1 MEKNEKTKKIVI
13 LSVVIFLVLM
23 LAGVLLAGVLKD
35 RDRQTEEKTK
45 SLVQK
50 EQTEGASERDDTEET
65 EPEGASVT
73 DKNLQPESG
82 EESADTRENETT
94 VNSEK
99 ENQSETQSATKATVQ
114 SVAQGDEENT
124 AKQPSAGSTATGSS
138 SLAAGNGSS
147 ATTGS
152 SSSGVQGTEATTG
165 KQPETES
172 STEKQPEQEAVA
184 SVFEHPGI
192 LHSAE
197 SFAYMKY
204 AVNQSISPNVD
215 TWNVLLSTGFSDAGW
230 WPRPVET
237 VIRGG
242 DGDNVSKLYIDV
254 ARAYQCALIWKIS
267 GNEAHGKAACRILNG
282 WSSTLKTVSGN
293 ADRYLAAGL
302 FGYQLANVS
311 EIMRDHPDFK
321 LEQMQTMLLNVFY
334 YPLNERFL
342 VGNEYGYSHND
353 AYFQNYWANWDLCNM
368 ASAMAI
374 GIFCD
379 KEEIYNLA
387 VDYYMNGIGN
397 GSIYN
402 AIPYVYEDGTAQWQ
416 ESGRDQ
422 GHTNLGI
429 GLMACVCEMAW
440 NQGDDLYGWA
450 DNRFL
455 KAAEYVAKYN
465 NGYDVQFS
473 EYEWGSGKNG
483 TVNYHTVIS
492 ASGRGEVRPI
502 WSMIYNHYVN
512 RKGLEAPNIKE
523 RLEQLGGYEYG
534 AGGHATTF
542 DQPGWGTLTFAG
554 NIGKNNATLLAG
566 SVKAGKYRIVSAH
579 TGKSL
584 TVVEGKYVRQCV
596 KGSDAGDVWE
606 IIDLGGGEYKI
617 KNVKNGLVMEVDAAS
632 NANGALIVAG
642 KDTGK
647 ANQRFA
653 FLTGDVDNYRI
664 IASNSGKALDIPWG
678 TSDESVNIQQ
688 WRYTIL
694 NFQKWYLEK
703 VE

>member
-1 MEKNEKTKKIVI
+1 MKNDEKVKKIIVI
-13 LSVVIFLVLM
+13 TAIIIILLLLSVLGIF
-23 LAGVLLAGVLKD
+23 AAKGVFKGK
-35 RDRQTEEKTK
+35 
-45 SLVQK
+45 
-50 EQTEGASERDDTEET
+50 GAEET
-65 EPEGASVT
+65 ERVAEQKNESTGSGGNTGGNGNTTENITSGKTEGNT
-73 DKNLQPESG
+73 KE
-82 EESADTRENETT
+82 ETT
-94 VNSEK
+94 SKNE
-99 ENQSETQSATKATVQ
+99 EATK
-114 SVAQGDEENT
+114 
-124 AKQPSAGSTATGSS
+124 PSTG
-138 SLAAGNGSS
+138 N
-147 ATTGS
+147 
-152 SSSGVQGTEATTG
+152 E
-165 KQPETES
+165 PELDVS
-172 STEKQPEQEAVA
+172 P
-184 SVFEHPGI
+184 FEHPGL
-192 LHSAE
+192 LHSKE
-197 SFAYMKY
+197 SFEYMKK
-204 AVNQSISPNVD
+204 AVNQSISPNIE
-215 TWNVLLSTGFSDAGW
+215 TWNVLLGTGFSDAGW
-230 WPRPVET
+230 WPRAVDT

-242 DGDNVSKLYIDV
+242 TGDNISKLYIDV

-267 GNEAHGKAACRILNG
+267 GSVDHGMAACRILNG
-282 WSSTLKTVSGN
+282 WSSTLKTVTGN

-311 EIMRDHPDFK
+311 EIMRDHPDFNV
-321 LEQMQTMLLNVFY
+321 EQMQDMLLNVFY

-342 VGNEYGYSHND
+342 IGNNWGLPHND

-379 KEEIYNLA
+379 NEEIYNKA
-387 VDYYMNGIGN
+387 VDYFKNGIGN

-402 AIPYVYEDGTAQWQ
+402 AIPYVHADGTAQWQ

-429 GLMACVCEMAW
+429 GLMACICEMAW

-465 NGYDVQFS
+465 NGYDVSFS
-473 EYEWGSGKNG
+473 EYEWGSGRNG
-483 TVNYHTVIS
+483 TVQYHTVIS

-512 RKGLEAPNIKE
+512 RKGLEAPNIRE
-523 RLEQLGGYEYG
+523 RLELMGGYEYG

-554 NIGKNNATLLAG
+554 NIGKNNATLPKG
-566 SVKAGKYRIVSAH
+566 NITPGKYRIVSVH

-584 TVVEGKYVRQCV
+584 TVAEGRYVRQCV
-596 KGSDAGDVWE
+596 KGSDPGDIWE
-606 IIDLGGGEYKI
+606 IIDLGGGEYK
-617 KNVKNGLVMEVDAAS
+617 VKNTASGLIMEIDVES
-632 NANGALIVAG
+632 HANGAYLVVG
-642 KDTGK
+642 QDTGK

-653 FLTGDVDNYRI
+653 FLTADVSNYRI
-664 IASNSGKALDIPWG
+664 IASNSGKAVDIPYG
-678 TSDESVNIQQ
+678 TDDENVNIQQ

-703 VE
+703 VQ